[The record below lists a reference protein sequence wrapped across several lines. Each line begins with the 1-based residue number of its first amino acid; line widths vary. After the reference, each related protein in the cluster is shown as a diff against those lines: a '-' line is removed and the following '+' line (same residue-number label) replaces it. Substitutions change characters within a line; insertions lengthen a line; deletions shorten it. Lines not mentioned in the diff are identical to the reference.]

1 MAYSDGIEN
10 VYRIVKPTVG
20 DPGNRS
26 GNRGRAPYRGQQ
38 IRRIFANFP
47 LPLEQKLAPV
57 ALNVKPNLGQKL
69 VIAMIPC
76 KIGRYIGLSLLP
88 RFPRLVVRF
97 FSWTVNQIKL
107 TPYTLKA
114 GLS

>member
-1 MAYSDGIEN
+1 MADSDGIEN

-69 VIAMIPC
+69 VIAMTPC
-76 KIGRYIGLSLLP
+76 RVGRYILLP

-97 FSWTVNQIKL
+97 FFLDSKPENTHAIHTESRVVV
-107 TPYTLKA
+107 T
-114 GLS
+114 